1 MNHDH
6 VCKLDHGNHY
16 GHGDPCDYSPRLS
29 SKPRSPGDGTV
40 SSLARPQQRLWAGKQ
55 IKTYFEICF
64 TFLNDQAF
72 NFLND

>member
-1 MNHDH
+1 MTMSVNLIMAIIMVTPVTIHQDSH
-6 VCKLDHGNHY
+6 HN
-16 GHGDPCDYSPRLS
+16 
-29 SKPRSPGDGTV
+29 PRSPGDGTV

-72 NFLND
+72 PFLNDQA